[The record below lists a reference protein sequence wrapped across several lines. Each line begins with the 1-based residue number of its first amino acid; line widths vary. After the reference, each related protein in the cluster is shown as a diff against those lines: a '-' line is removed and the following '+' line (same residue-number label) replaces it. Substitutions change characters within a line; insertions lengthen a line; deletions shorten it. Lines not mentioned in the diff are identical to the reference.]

1 MTEIKVFEQAYLA
14 TNRAQAVAEIS
25 RNDSPHRQKY
35 QGISWHEDGENVNLT
50 FSDMT
55 DDELET
61 LGIDRNKLLNHVL
74 QEQA

>member
-1 MTEIKVFEQAYLA
+1 MNEIQVFEDAILA

-25 RNDSPHRQKY
+25 RNDSLHRQKY
-35 QGISWHEDGENVNLT
+35 QGISWSEDGENINLK

-74 QEQA
+74 EAQA